1 MGLPFVLHN
10 ASCGGWSQR
19 VKWGDIGRVIRLG
32 VGLTDWVR
40 CGAKL
45 WREGEEQWVNI
56 PLGEVGL
63 TDFSFCA
70 TTSLHAWCYQQN

>member
-1 MGLPFVLHN
+1 M
-10 ASCGGWSQR
+10 SCIIMLVVGGGARELSG
-19 VKWGDIGRVIRLG
+19 GDIGRVIRLG

-45 WREGEEQWVNI
+45 WREGEEQWGNI

-63 TDFSFCA
+63 TDFSFC
-70 TTSLHAWCYQQN
+70 TT